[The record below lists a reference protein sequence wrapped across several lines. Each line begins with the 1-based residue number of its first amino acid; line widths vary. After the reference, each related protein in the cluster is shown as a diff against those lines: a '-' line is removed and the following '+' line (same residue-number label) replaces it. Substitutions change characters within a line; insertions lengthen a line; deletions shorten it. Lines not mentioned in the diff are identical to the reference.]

1 MNPEQEDD
9 QESTENEV
17 KSNLTDSEILN
28 SIETKASE
36 SYGYMSSTL
45 NAERE
50 QALDYYLGK
59 PYGNE
64 VDGRSQVV
72 TRDTLETIEWML
84 PSLLKIFTAG
94 DKAVEFTPK
103 GAEDVDAA
111 EQETSYVNHVV
122 MQQNDSFMTLYT
134 FFKDALMMKTGYVKI
149 YWDTK
154 EDVIEDTYANL
165 SEEEL
170 VMLAQ
175 DKGVEI
181 VSAEQT
187 EIGYNI
193 TVKRVTKNGK
203 VCIEPVPPEEILVD
217 MACRKVDLSDA
228 NFIEHR
234 TRKTISDIRLMG
246 FDVDDNIADY
256 DESTEDGGISEARNL
271 YDEDADGYE
280 GADPSTRMVWFR
292 DVTIRIDSD
301 GDGIA
306 ELMRY
311 YIVGDKI
318 LYRAKAENVYYA
330 ALCPL
335 PMPHRHVG
343 LSLADLVQDVQLI
356 RSTIM
361 RQYLDGLYLSNN
373 GRYAISDRVN
383 LDDMLVSRPG
393 GIVRVQGDPG
403 MAILPLVHP
412 NTGAGAIEGLTYL
425 DSQKEARTGITK
437 YNQGL
442 DANSLNKTATGINQI
457 MGAAQQRME
466 LVARIFA
473 ESGVKRMFQLTHEL
487 LKKHADKATI
497 FRLNN
502 KWVPVDPRQWQT
514 RTDMTIAVG
523 LGTGNKDAQLAHL
536 MSILQVQREAM
547 AIGVS
552 TPKNIYS
559 AAKRLAENAGFSD
572 GNEFFTDPEQ
582 QQPQQPQANPLLEVE
597 QVKQQ
602 GQMQTKQMDLQA
614 EQQKFVAE
622 TELEKQ
628 KMAVDYQ
635 QKKELEQM
643 QIISNERIKA
653 AEIEASKEAKLME
666 LAAGIISAQIG
677 STQSVD
683 DTTKIDQAGMVDPNM
698 EVIRE
703 VMQSIQGMASAL
715 SAPKYIVRDANGRAV
730 GVQSQI

>member
-1 MNPEQEDD
+1 
-9 QESTENEV
+9 
-17 KSNLTDSEILN
+17 
-28 SIETKASE
+28 
-36 SYGYMSSTL
+36 MSSTL

-256 DESTEDGGISEARNL
+256 DESTEDGGIAEARNL

-628 KMAVDYQ
+628 KMAVDYR

>member
-1 MNPEQEDD
+1 MELEQEDG

-28 SIETKASE
+28 SIETKANE

-94 DKAVEFTPK
+94 DKAVEFQPK

-187 EIGYNI
+187 ELGYNI
-193 TVKRVTKNGK
+193 TVKRVTKNGR

-246 FDVDDNIADY
+246 FDVEDNIADY
-256 DESTEDGGISEARNL
+256 DESTEDGGIAEARNL

-403 MAILPLVHP
+403 ASIMPLVHP

-552 TPKNIYS
+552 TPKNIYL

-677 STQSVD
+677 SAQSVD